1 MTAQTA
7 EREITL
13 GTEDVHRLA
22 SLAAALRAIGIVN
35 QVQLRQQE
43 LTITRSGQQPFEI
56 DFSGRVPFGF
66 VFTAGHDATFHVP
79 CGYRYWMEHIS
90 LAIPTEHDSLDVQ
103 MVTRSR
109 HLFQQVSLRRG
120 SDPGSDGDTPEMGA
134 APPILVHASTANTLL
149 FSNGME
155 YGTSIVPAGS
165 YVQMW
170 GCLEP
175 TDDSAR
181 E

>member
-1 MTAQTA
+1 MKTQSTT
-7 EREITL
+7 REITME
-13 GTEDVHRLA
+13 TEDSCHLE

-35 QVQLRQQE
+35 QVPLHDQG

-79 CGYRYWMEHIS
+79 CGYRFWVEHIS
-90 LAIPTEHDSLDVQ
+90 VSIPAKHDTMDVQ

-109 HLFQQVSLRRG
+109 RLFQQVSLRCG
-120 SDPGSDGDTPEMGA
+120 GDPGSDSGWPEMGA
-134 APPILVHASTANTLL
+134 ALPILVQGPTANTLL

-155 YGTSIVPAGS
+155 YGTSIVPSSA

-175 TDDSAR
+175 TDDPAR

>member
-13 GTEDVHRLA
+13 AAEDVRRVA

-35 QVQLRQQE
+35 QVQLHDQE
-43 LTITRSGQQPFEI
+43 LTVTRAGQQPFEI

-66 VFTAGHDATFHVP
+66 VFTAGHDATFHLP
-79 CGYRYWMEHIS
+79 CGYRFWIEHVS
-90 LAIPTEHDSLDVQ
+90 VSIPAKHDTMDVQ

-109 HLFQQVSLRRG
+109 HLFQQVSLRCG
-120 SDPGSDGDTPEMGA
+120 GDPGSDSGWPEMGA
-134 APPILVHASTANTLL
+134 GLPILVQGPTANTLL
-149 FSNGME
+149 FSTGME
-155 YGTSIVPAGS
+155 YGTSIVPSGA
-165 YVQMW
+165 YVQIW

-175 TDDSAR
+175 TDDPAR